1 MRIHVGAFPLRS
13 ETEKCT
19 TEHTSSLV
27 MLAWVSSNVRRS
39 ATRTHVASLRTTTP
53 PGCHDMMLREY
64 QDVVAMEPKN
74 VVMHRSKVSMP
85 HSLDAAQ

>member
-1 MRIHVGAFPLRS
+1 VYHGAHIVA
-13 ETEKCT
+13 C
-19 TEHTSSLV
+19 HAV
-27 MLAWVSSNVRRS
+27 WVSSNVRLS
-39 ATRTHVASLRTTTP
+39 ANRTHVASLRTTTP

-85 HSLDAAQ
+85 HSLNAAQYATHSNDELQP